1 MDRLIERTA
10 EVEDRHFWFHG
21 LRRHA
26 RLELARALGGRPAG
40 LIVDCGAG
48 TGRNLDWLGEF
59 GPALGLEL
67 NDAGVQ
73 FGRRRGRRMIRG
85 DIMRMPFAT
94 GAADV
99 ATCFDVLY
107 AFDPGDGRRLVRE
120 MRRIVRPGGVAL
132 FNVAALGVLR
142 GAHSA
147 WMHERHRYG
156 RAELRQ
162 VLESEGW
169 HVERLTF
176 TNLSLFPLALG
187 LRWVERVTGHESSG
201 GFLSVPP
208 APINWMFDAALRL
221 EAAWLRVGALPVG
234 TSLLAL
240 VRNPA

>member
-26 RLELARALGGRPAG
+26 RAELARAVGAHRPG

-59 GPALGLEL
+59 GPAMGLEL
-67 NDAGVQ
+67 TDAGVR
-73 FGRRRGRRMIRG
+73 FGRRLGRRMIRG
-85 DIMRMPFAT
+85 DILHMPFAA
-94 GAADV
+94 GVADV

-107 AFDPGDGRRLVRE
+107 AFDLADGRRLVRE
-120 MRRIVRPGGVAL
+120 VRRIVRPGGVAL
-132 FNVAALGVLR
+132 FNVAALRVLR

-147 WMHERHRYG
+147 WTHERHRYG

-162 VLESEGW
+162 LLESEGW

-176 TNLSLFPLALG
+176 TNLSLFPVALG
-187 LRWVERVTGHESSG
+187 LRWMERVTGRASSG
-201 GFLSVPP
+201 AYLSVPP
-208 APINWMFDAALRL
+208 APINSMFDAALRL

-234 TSLLAL
+234 TSLLAV